1 MSGGLG
7 TTSSANVGA
16 YNLVNTSQGTLT
28 LANGPS
34 GANQGLASNYTLTG
48 GTQDYTIT
56 QRVLNSSGS
65 KDV

>member
-16 YNLVNTSQGTLT
+16 YNLTDTSQGTLI

-34 GANQGLASNYTLTG
+34 GANQGLASNLSL
-48 GTQDYTIT
+48 IHI
-56 QRVLNSSGS
+56 
-65 KDV
+65 